1 MEIKD
6 LKGFINVAA
15 SGELPKW
22 EAPGKKFDSEK
33 PKMYLLPPKATVEV
47 AKVLTFGAAK
57 YDEDNWRKLEDAQNR
72 YSGGALRHIFSHLDG
87 ELEDPETN
95 LSHLAHAI
103 CCLMFK
109 LELELEDGKGK
120 EEKLREPDEAEHRQS
135 NRTPEPSESWLNG
148 PAYFGPSYGKT
159 NK

>member
-1 MEIKD
+1 MTD
-6 LKGFINVAA
+6 VGR
-15 SGELPKW
+15 
-22 EAPGKKFDSEK
+22 KFDSEK

-57 YDEDNWRKLEDAQNR
+57 YDEENWRKLEDAQKR

-103 CCLMFK
+103 CCLLFK
-109 LELELEDGKGK
+109 LELELENDKK
-120 EEKLREPDEAEHRQS
+120 NKKKS
-135 NRTPEPSESWLNG
+135 
-148 PAYFGPSYGKT
+148 KT
-159 NK
+159 KK

>member
-1 MEIKD
+1 MNDIKD
-6 LKGFINVAA
+6 LKVMVNKAP
-15 SGELPKW
+15 SGEFPVW
-22 EAPGKKFDSEK
+22 EDTGRKFDSEK

-57 YDEDNWRKLEDAQNR
+57 YDEENWRKLEDAQKR

-87 ELEDPETN
+87 ELQDPETN

-109 LELELEDGKGK
+109 LELELETDGEAHK
-120 EEKLREPDEAEHRQS
+120 EEELRKLIEGKHRESYSPIEPHR
-135 NRTPEPSESWLNG
+135 
-148 PAYFGPSYGKT
+148 YGIVNPKT
-159 NK
+159 DY

>member
-6 LKGFINVAA
+6 LKGMVNTAP
-15 SGELPKW
+15 SGEFPIW
-22 EAPGKKFDSEK
+22 EEAGRKFDSEK

-57 YDEDNWRKLEDAQNR
+57 YDEENWRKLEDAQKR

-109 LELELEDGKGK
+109 LELELENGTEESK
-120 EEKLREPDEAEHRQS
+120 EEELRKLISSKH
-135 NRTPEPSESWLNG
+135 PESYYAAKPQFFGES
-148 PAYFGPSYGKT
+148 Y
-159 NK
+159 NKKGSL